1 MEDLMKKNLIS
12 KIKNA
17 MNSTQKAKYKQ
28 FSILLNFPIFFK
40 PLIGVLLLCSF
51 PYLLSKIDFTSF
63 YSLLSVIVF
72 FGMSLL
78 LEKEIYEKIINK
90 FFKNKNLKLI
100 NFLKSSN
107 LIFQEKEQKL
117 LLNLMKEKEIN
128 SDITLFN
135 FFKKIEEQQINL
147 NEIKQKN
154 ILNEHKIKLLRNS
167 NIELEMNFLKQK

>member
-1 MEDLMKKNLIS
+1 MKKNLIS

-40 PLIGVLLLCSF
+40 PVIGVLLLCSF

-63 YSLLSVIVF
+63 YSLLSVIIF

-78 LEKEIYEKIINK
+78 LEKEIYGKIINK
-90 FFKNKNLKLI
+90 FFKNKNLKLVT
-100 NFLKSSN
+100 FLKSNN

-128 SDITLFN
+128 SDTTLFN
-135 FFKKIEEQQINL
+135 FFKKIEEQTNL
-147 NEIKQKN
+147 NKIEQKN

>member
-1 MEDLMKKNLIS
+1 
-12 KIKNA
+12 
-17 MNSTQKAKYKQ
+17 
-28 FSILLNFPIFFK
+28 
-40 PLIGVLLLCSF
+40 
-51 PYLLSKIDFTSF
+51 
-63 YSLLSVIVF
+63 
-72 FGMSLL
+72 MSLL
-78 LEKEIYEKIINK
+78 LEKEIYGKIINK